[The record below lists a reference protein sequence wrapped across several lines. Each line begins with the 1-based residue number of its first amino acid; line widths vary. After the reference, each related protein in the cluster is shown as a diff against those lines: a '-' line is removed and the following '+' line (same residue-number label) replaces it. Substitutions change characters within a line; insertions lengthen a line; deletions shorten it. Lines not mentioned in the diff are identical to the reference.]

1 MLIDLSTAFLKDI
14 LNVLKTDVD
23 FFKKSKTDRESIVKK
38 HYGQSYSDVLTSY
51 FVDVEE
57 SSFMDD
63 VHKVLDLYGGFSVD
77 FDGEFFD
84 VLVKFVV
91 SDFGYKLDELDSSF
105 FFDDVDSRKDKLA
118 RLFSGKSFV
127 YQFLKELF
135 FESTYQEL
143 SLNACEFLSSVKDVE
158 TIVVQSPKELSK
170 ELKHEI
176 RKYYMG
182 VYKNS
187 FVEFQINPQIIGGI
201 RVFVNG
207 DVVDNSWLA
216 EIQKISSLSLI

>member
-1 MLIDLSTAFLKDI
+1 M
-14 LNVLKTDVD
+14 
-23 FFKKSKTDRESIVKK
+23 
-38 HYGQSYSDVLTSY
+38 
-51 FVDVEE
+51 
-57 SSFMDD
+57 
-63 VHKVLDLYGGFSVD
+63 
-77 FDGEFFD
+77 
-84 VLVKFVV
+84 
-91 SDFGYKLDELDSSF
+91 
-105 FFDDVDSRKDKLA
+105 A